1 MNVADR
7 PLIESAK
14 PQGGIITVF
23 DRDHHMTASTSK
35 YVIGNWK
42 LNPASLNE
50 AKALAAAV
58 KAALADQTEVK
69 LGCAPGFLHLSEVAA
84 VLADS
89 TIWVG
94 AQDISAN
101 TGATGA
107 FTGDVSAAQ
116 IIDAGARFVILGHS
130 ERRQYQGEDNPVLAK
145 KIQQASAADLVVIL
159 CVGETE
165 SQYKSGET
173 LSVLEEQLSVLD
185 GLGVP
190 RSQLIIAYEPVW
202 AIGTGLTP
210 TIDEVVAVHRHI
222 RATLADKELP
232 EICVL
237 YGGSVNA
244 DNAAAF
250 ASAPEVAGALVG
262 GASLKADAF
271 AQIVTAFAS

>member
-1 MNVADR
+1 
-7 PLIESAK
+7 
-14 PQGGIITVF
+14 
-23 DRDHHMTASTSK
+23 MTATKSK

-42 LNPASLNE
+42 LNPKSRNE
-50 AKALAAAV
+50 AKALANAL
-58 KAALADQTEVK
+58 KAALGNQTHVR

-89 TIWVG
+89 AILVG
-94 AQDISAN
+94 AQDLSAN
-101 TGATGA
+101 TGVTGA

-130 ERRQYQGEDNPVLAK
+130 ERRQYHGEDHAVLVK
-145 KIQQASAADLVVIL
+145 KIQQAIDADLSIIL
-159 CVGETE
+159 CIGETQ
-165 SQYKSGET
+165 SQYQAGET
-173 LSVLEEQLSVLD
+173 LSVLDTQLSVLD

-190 RSQLIIAYEPVW
+190 CSQLVVAYEPVW

-210 TIDEVVAVHRHI
+210 TVDEVVAVHRHI
-222 RATLADKELP
+222 QTVLASKGLS

-244 DNAAAF
+244 DNAQAF
-250 ASAPEVAGALVG
+250 AKAPEVAGALVG

-271 AQIVTAFAS
+271 AQIVAAFDAA

>member
-1 MNVADR
+1 MA
-7 PLIESAK
+7 ATK
-14 PQGGIITVF
+14 P
-23 DRDHHMTASTSK
+23 K

-42 LNPASLNE
+42 LNPASLSE
-50 AKALAAAV
+50 AKALAQALRS
-58 KAALADQTEVK
+58 ALADQVHVK
-69 LGCAPGFLHLSEVAA
+69 LGCAPGFLHLPEVAA

-89 TIWVG
+89 SIWVG
-94 AQDISAN
+94 AQDLSAN

-116 IIDAGARFVILGHS
+116 LVDAGARFVIVGHS
-130 ERRQYQGEDNPVLAK
+130 ERRQYQGEDNGLLAK
-145 KIQQASAADLVVIL
+145 KIQQAIDADLVVIL
-159 CVGETE
+159 CVGETQ
-165 SQYKSGET
+165 SQYQAGET
-173 LSVLEEQLSVLD
+173 LSVLDHQLSVLE

-210 TIDEVVAVHRHI
+210 TVDEVVAVHRHI
-222 RATLADKELP
+222 QAVLSDKQLP
-232 EICVL
+232 DVCVL

-244 DNAAAF
+244 DNAQAF

-271 AQIVTAFAS
+271 AQIVAAFEAA